1 MPAEARLR
9 QRSSAYPPK
18 AADCHWHSPTLCPP
32 EPEPEPE
39 PEPYTLTRWVFVQR
53 CVPETRGVPLE
64 RLSDLM
70 KREGDAKP
78 GAKTE

>member
-1 MPAEARLR
+1 MLAEASTPVPAQGRRLPL
-9 QRSSAYPPK
+9 ALAHPM
-18 AADCHWHSPTLCPP
+18 PTLCPP
-32 EPEPEPE
+32 
-39 PEPYTLTRWVFVQR
+39 RWVFVQR